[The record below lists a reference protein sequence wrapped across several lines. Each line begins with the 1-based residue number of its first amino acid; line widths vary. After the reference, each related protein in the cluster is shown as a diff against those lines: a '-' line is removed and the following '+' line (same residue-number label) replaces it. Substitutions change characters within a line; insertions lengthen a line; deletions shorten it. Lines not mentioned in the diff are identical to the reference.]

1 MTSCVSGLL
10 SYDGLMSLLGNAGSL
25 LSAPM
30 VSLLLPDRVLLGSE
44 LTAVHRAESVP
55 VWGCRRLSQEPRG
68 ASSSSTVITEPNLYG
83 RKSLVC
89 GFSAQLGGD
98 RGKHRAYRVLHL
110 L

>member
-1 MTSCVSGLL
+1 MMASCPFWGMRVP
-10 SYDGLMSLLGNAGSL
+10 SLCSHG
-25 LSAPM
+25 
-30 VSLLLPDRVLLGSE
+30 VSLATRSCFAGCLGSE
-44 LTAVHRAESVP
+44 LTAVRRAESVP

-68 ASSSSTVITEPNLYG
+68 VSSSSTVIKEPNLYG

-98 RGKHRAYRVLHL
+98 RGKRRAYRVLHL